1 MANEEVTKATPTQAR
16 LESIDIYR
24 GMVMFLMLA
33 EALHLDKLNE
43 HKEGLP
49 SWVQRLFDGISFH
62 TSHVPWSG
70 CSLHDMIQPSF
81 SFLVGVSL
89 AFSFAKRNG
98 IGQSWVRMGLH
109 AVWRSFALIFLGIF
123 LRSLNHP
130 QTNFTFD
137 DTLTQIGLGY
147 GFLFLCASLSPRW
160 LFGICG
166 VILVAYWIAF
176 AVYPTPAADFPYEQ
190 VGVPAAWPE
199 HYTGFPS
206 HWNKNSNL
214 AWKFDTW
221 WMNLF
226 PREKPFPYSPGGYC
240 TLSFIPTL
248 GTMIL
253 GLIAGRWLQSE
264 MLISRKMVLMIGAG
278 AICMLAA
285 WGLDFLGLCPIVKRI
300 WTPSWTLW
308 SGGICF
314 LWIGALYAMCDT
326 GLWNRWGV
334 FWKIIGANSI
344 VAYVMSW
351 TLEEPLRAAVERH
364 FGWLLDKIVTEPARP
379 FLLGSVVLVIF
390 WLVLRW
396 LYRQRLFV
404 RI

>member
-1 MANEEVTKATPTQAR
+1 MESEPSSTTPRASVR

-33 EALHLDKLNE
+33 EVLHWSQLSS
-43 HKEGLP
+43 HKSHLP
-49 SWVQRLFDGISFH
+49 DWLHSASDWISYH
-62 TSHVPWSG
+62 TSHVEWGG

-81 SFLVGVSL
+81 SFLVGTSL
-89 AFSFAKRNG
+89 AFSYAKRLS
-98 IGQSWVRMGLH
+98 IGQSRWRMGLH
-109 AVWRSFALIFLGIF
+109 ALGRGAALIVLGIF
-123 LRSLNHP
+123 LRSLNHS

-147 GFLFLCASLSPRW
+147 GFLFACAPLAPRGLSLVCG
-160 LFGICG
+160 GILLG
-166 VILVAYWIAF
+166 YWGAFVAFPIPNAS
-176 AVYPTPAADFPYEQ
+176 FPYEQ

-199 HYTGFPS
+199 HYTGFAS
-206 HWNKNSNL
+206 HWNKNSNF

-226 PREKPFPYSPGGYC
+226 PRESPFLYSSGGYC

-253 GLIAGRWLQSE
+253 GLIAGKWLMSE
-264 MLISRKMVLMIGAG
+264 RPFSATTYRMLGTSA
-278 AICMLAA
+278 ACMLLAA
-285 WGLDFLGLCPIVKRI
+285 LLDSQGLCPIVKRI

-314 LWIGALYAMCDT
+314 AWLWALHAICDV
-326 GLWNRWGV
+326 GRCVRWGA

-351 TLEEPLRAAVERH
+351 TLEQPIQAAIERH
-364 FGWLLDKIVTEPARP
+364 FGWLLDAIVSDAMRP
-379 FLLGSVVLVIF
+379 FLLGASVLALF
-390 WLVLRW
+390 WLALRW
-396 LYRQRLFV
+396 LYQNRLYV

>member
-1 MANEEVTKATPTQAR
+1 VESKPQSTSHPSATR
-16 LESIDIYR
+16 LESIDVYR
-24 GMVMFLMLA
+24 GLVMFLMLA
-33 EALHLDKLNE
+33 EVLHWNKLSS

-49 SWVQRLFDGISFH
+49 IWIQHVFDWISFH
-62 TSHVPWSG
+62 TSHVAWGG

-81 SFLVGVSL
+81 SFLVGASL
-89 AFSFAKRNG
+89 AFSYTKRRSA
-98 IGQSWVRMGLH
+98 GQSWIALWRH
-109 AVWRSFALIFLGIF
+109 ALWRSFVLIFLGIF
-123 LRSLNHP
+123 LRSLGRS

-147 GFLFLCASLSPRW
+147 GILFLCAPRSPRG
-160 LFGICG
+160 LLLIAAG
-166 VILVAYWIAF
+166 ILVGYWGAF
-176 AVYPTPAADFPYEQ
+176 AAYPMPDANFSYEQ
-190 VGVPAAWPE
+190 VGVPMHWPE
-199 HYTGFPS
+199 HYTGFAS

-226 PREKPFPYSPGGYC
+226 PREAPFLFSSGGYC

-253 GLIAGRWLQSE
+253 GLIGGKWLQAEMQFPSKMRWLFG
-264 MLISRKMVLMIGAG
+264 LGIA
-278 AICMLAA
+278 CMLVA
-285 WGLDFLGLCPIVKRI
+285 WLLDRLGLCPIVKRI

-314 LWIGALYAMCDT
+314 LVLGTLYALCDVWHYT
-326 GLWNRWGV
+326 RWGL

-351 TLEEPLRAAVERH
+351 TLEGPIQDAVERH
-364 FGWLLDKIVTEPARP
+364 FGWLLDEVVIEPLRP
-379 FLLGSVVLVIF
+379 FVLGVAVLAIF
-390 WLVLRW
+390 WIILRW